1 MKIDKNFIDKI
12 YQNKIELKKK
22 EDKTKLSNYTDY

>member
-1 MKIDKNFIDKI
+1 MKINKDFIDKI

-22 EDKTKLSNYTDY
+22 VDKEKLSNY